1 MSEPMYHSQLIGY
14 LDSLVPQRDSVMLEM
29 EAYARE
35 VRFPIIGTAAGYFL
49 YQIARMTG
57 ARRIFELGSGYGYS
71 TAWFAR
77 AVRENG
83 GGVVHH
89 VVWDEGL
96 SQKARGYLGRLGYDD
111 IVQYHMGEAVETLR
125 QTEGPFDLMFNDIDK
140 HGYPASIP
148 VIKEKLRPGGTLLI
162 DNMLWHGAV
171 FEEGDHSPDT
181 QGVLEVTRMLTTDPD
196 FISSLLP
203 IRDGVI
209 MAAYQPK

>member
-1 MSEPMYHSQLIGY
+1 MADPVFVDQLMPY
-14 LDSLVPQRDSVMLEM
+14 LDGLVPERNEVMQEM

-35 VRFPIIGTAAGYFL
+35 VGFPIIGTAAGYFL
-49 YQIARMTG
+49 YEMARITG
-57 ARRIFELGSGYGYS
+57 ARSVFELGSGYGYS

-77 AVRENG
+77 AVQENG

-96 SQKARGYLGRLGYDD
+96 SEKAKAYLGRLGYGD
-111 IVQYHMGEAVETLR
+111 IVQFHMGEAVAKLR
-125 QTEGPFDLMFNDIDK
+125 ETEGPFDMMFNDIDK

-148 VIKEKLRPGGTLLI
+148 VIKEKLKPGGILFV

-171 FEEGDHSPDT
+171 FDAADQSENNL
-181 QGVLEVTRMLTTDPD
+181 GVKEVTRMLTTDPD
-196 FISSLLP
+196 FISSLIP

-209 MAAYQPK
+209 MAYYQPK